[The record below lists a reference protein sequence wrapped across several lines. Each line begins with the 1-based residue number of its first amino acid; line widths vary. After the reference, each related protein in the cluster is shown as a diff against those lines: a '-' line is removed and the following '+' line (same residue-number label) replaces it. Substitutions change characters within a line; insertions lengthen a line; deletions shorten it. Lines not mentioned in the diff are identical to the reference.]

1 MAAACAVAFNGPV
14 AHRHASGAGR
24 AARGAAA
31 RVTHAARDW
40 AWPTLAGRCIIRVL
54 PGSVRRTPPSILTCT
69 LGENGALPVPS
80 PCYYFTASEHTRGV
94 QRVKVAVTTSHAVLG
109 THPSNME
116 LQP

>member
-1 MAAACAVAFNGPV
+1 MGLWPAVMPVPVQWCAPCGPGG
-14 AHRHASGAGR
+14 AS
-24 AARGAAA
+24 
-31 RVTHAARDW
+31 HPW

-54 PGSVRRTPPSILTCT
+54 PGSVRRIPPSILTCT

-80 PCYYFTASEHTRGV
+80 PCYYFTASEHTRVV